1 MEIDKESTKEEILEK
16 FEQLKEAFKTLK
28 GNINEP
34 KYYYQQDS
42 LSAYSFIISLP
53 ISSVSFRWDDQT

>member
-28 GNINEP
+28 GKINEP

-42 LSAYSFIISLP
+42 LSAHCQAQPKVQSKASAFG
-53 ISSVSFRWDDQT
+53 